1 MYLCDIE
8 PQMNH
13 IKGGGSNDFLPQMF
27 CLQSNHGANL
37 YLRWNW
43 ITGAFQQLILP
54 TTGKMSTHSNFKAI
68 ICTQNRCDRAI
79 KVSFRLYCLFI

>member
-13 IKGGGSNDFLPQMF
+13 IKGGGSEDDLPQMF
-27 CLQSNHGANL
+27 CPQSNHGANL

-43 ITGAFQQLILP
+43 ITGAFSTFYLP
-54 TTGKMSTHSNFKAI
+54 QGK
-68 ICTQNRCDRAI
+68 
-79 KVSFRLYCLFI
+79 